1 MTSMPGVWSAALS
14 LVVEHG
20 LSVLP
25 LRPRHER
32 PHGSGAAPAGD
43 MTRRLAAYL
52 RELPPLADGMGRNL
66 TAFRIAAFVL
76 HDVHGAE
83 ADALVAL
90 EVWNARNLEPLEDA
104 ALRRAVENA
113 HRYGGRHAA

>member
-1 MTSMPGVWSAALS
+1 
-14 LVVEHG
+14 
-20 LSVLP
+20 
-25 LRPRHER
+25 
-32 PHGSGAAPAGD
+32 